1 MKNLLSE
8 NMMRFGTKNLT
19 EAAKKELVLKSIME
33 TINQHGLQKEV
44 RNALTEAP
52 TAAVADP
59 NLGLAQKI
67 VGMIWTGMTAQMGT
81 DEQKVLNAVMMI
93 KNKPIYDSVLKIVRT
108 SPKIKTEFG
117 KNFPTVGAWI
127 ATDIQEY
134 DADDAGSIDA
144 KANAIATKIRTHL
157 QNVSGNPGE
166 GMGTGG
172 MRQDIDSALRGQ

>member
-33 TINQHGLQKEV
+33 TIDQHGLRKEV

-52 TAAVADP
+52 TAAMADP

-67 VGMIWTGMTAQMGT
+67 VGMIWTAMSGLGT
-81 DEQKVLNAVMMI
+81 NNEKVLQAVMMI
-93 KNKPIYDSVLKIVRT
+93 KDKAIYDSVLKIVRT
-108 SPKIKTEFG
+108 STKIKTEFG

-127 ATDIQEY
+127 ATDMQEY
-134 DADDAGSIDA
+134 GPDDMGAIDA
-144 KANAIATKIRTHL
+144 KTNAIATKVRIHL
-157 QNVSGNPGE
+157 QRVSGNNAE
-166 GMGTGG
+166 GMGHGG
-172 MRQDIDSALRGQ
+172 MRQDVDDSLRGQ